1 MDPEHTLLLS
11 DGLRAGSGDAVI
23 ARGNNRKLVDT
34 DGNFVS
40 NGTLFDVQQVIRRD
54 RSLLARRRDTGASVI
69 LPGAYL
75 ESSVELGYATT
86 GRPQPKPIQLLN
98 FLGLLVLGL
107 IIFTFNAIYP
117 ISSLGLFLL
126 PVIPLVRLA
135 LGPAQAAPP
144 LRG

>member
-1 MDPEHTLLLS
+1 MPP
-11 DGLRAGSGDAVI
+11 
-23 ARGNNRKLVDT
+23 
-34 DGNFVS
+34 
-40 NGTLFDVQQVIRRD
+40 
-54 RSLLARRRDTGASVI
+54 ARRRNSNN
-69 LPGAYL
+69 LR
-75 ESSVELGYATT
+75 LGTQPSRHG